1 MKPRASLLAYPPSL
15 VWGGAGG
22 GAAGPAE
29 GVALP
34 GAGIPQE
41 PSSGAHTQ

>member
-1 MKPRASLLAYPPSL
+1 MKPRASLLAYLPSL

-22 GAAGPAE
+22 SAAGPAE

-34 GAGIPQE
+34 GAGIPRE
-41 PSSGAHTQ
+41 PGSGAHTQ